1 MMSMFIQFN
10 WILCITH
17 MRRIFICISL
27 YSYELCNFCRIM
39 SIVLS
44 KNICFW
50 LIYWLIDWL
59 IDWLQ
64 VVYRWFQL
72 ATIFT
77 WFGNL
82 FTSFTEYGR
91 FLVRMKRIIRV
102 TPGWHNALC
111 KLRRF
116 LDEFKVEQECTVSRD
131 KQSATTFPF
140 PGWSWISNCSSW
152 TQFSI
157 AWFCDFLF

>member
-1 MMSMFIQFN
+1 MSFV
-10 WILCITH
+10 
-17 MRRIFICISL
+17 IFIG
-27 YSYELCNFCRIM
+27 LCTLCYPKIYVFD
-39 SIVLS
+39 
-44 KNICFW
+44 W
-50 LIYWLIDWL
+50 LTYWLIDWL

-77 WFGNL
+77 WFGNF

-91 FLVRMKRIIRV
+91 FLVRMKCIIQV
-102 TPGWHNALC
+102 TPGWLNALC

-140 PGWSWISNCSSW
+140 PGWSWISNCNSS